1 MSPNER
7 QEDAIEREHVAEVL
21 DRLRSGVR
29 QRHAELATTGSE
41 SDELRLR
48 LTDLAASE
56 LVDEPVCVSPRPVV
70 GRFLVLARK
79 AVFHLF
85 LKWYLRPVLMQVN
98 RFHATVGMLVRD
110 LVESNRRLAADNQE
124 LERRLRALESAADG
138 GET

>member
-1 MSPNER
+1 MSAREPEEDAVER
-7 QEDAIEREHVAEVL
+7 QHIAEVL

-48 LTDLAASE
+48 LADLQSSE
-56 LVDEPVCVSPRPVV
+56 LVDEPVCVSPRPIG

-85 LKWYLRPVLMQVN
+85 LKWYMRPVLMQIN
-98 RFHATVGMLVRD
+98 RFHSATGSLVRD
-110 LVESNRRLAADNQE
+110 LVEANRRLAADNQE
-124 LERRLRALESAADG
+124 LERRLQALESAPEGD
-138 GET
+138 ES